1 MIRQLFRH
9 EEAGAMRAVSGRWR
23 PRFAAAVGVFVLVG
37 FAVSPAWGQWVIND
51 PAVTARNAITAMVKE
66 YLLNVQREQ
75 HSELRRMATRL
86 SMHTN
91 LDKYALPDPPR
102 WRTHGGDYLFAGP
115 YNDALIF
122 GDSAGAAYVEL
133 THRLLSAAEGLA
145 HQPAGARRALLA
157 RLATI
162 ELSDA
167 AAIAATH
174 DTGQLRFNGRKKE
187 LPAIE
192 ALEAHVIDPSNEQSA
207 TAVLDKISGAGL
219 IAARQRQ
226 ARAQLRAGIV
236 EQLLVESKR
245 ARDTEAAAMNMQLTT
260 WRDGRAANE
269 AFVAGTANALSTWR
283 QP

>member
-1 MIRQLFRH
+1 MNEPRHRDARHPRSWWSILRGGLAALPFICLAASSVSAQL
-9 EEAGAMRAVSGRWR
+9 V
-23 PRFAAAVGVFVLVG
+23 V
-37 FAVSPAWGQWVIND
+37 ND
-51 PAVTARNAITAMVKE
+51 PAVTARNAITATVKE

-75 HSELRRMATRL
+75 HSKLRRMARRL

-122 GDSAGAAYVEL
+122 GDAAGGAYVEL
-133 THRLLSAAEGLA
+133 THRLLSAADGLA
-145 HQPAGARRALLA
+145 RLPAHARQTVLA

-162 ELSDA
+162 QLTDA

-174 DTGQLRFNGRKKE
+174 DTGQLRYNGRKRE
-187 LPAIE
+187 LPAID

-226 ARAQLRAGIV
+226 ARAQLLAGIV

-245 ARDTEAAAMNMQLTT
+245 ARDTEAAAMNMQLVT
-260 WRDGRAANE
+260 WRDGRAAND
-269 AFVAGTANALSTWR
+269 AFVAGAAHALNTWR

>member
-1 MIRQLFRH
+1 
-9 EEAGAMRAVSGRWR
+9 
-23 PRFAAAVGVFVLVG
+23 LV
-37 FAVSPAWGQWVIND
+37 VND
-51 PAVTARNAITAMVKE
+51 PAVTARNAITAIVKE

-102 WRTHGGDYLFAGP
+102 WRTHGGEYLFAGP

-122 GDSAGAAYVEL
+122 GDATGAAYVEL
-133 THRLLSAAEGLA
+133 TRRLLPAAEGM
-145 HQPAGARRALLA
+145 ARLPTHARQSLLA

-162 ELSDA
+162 QLTDA

-174 DTGQLRFNGRKKE
+174 DSGQLRLNGRRRE
-187 LPAIE
+187 LQAIDS
-192 ALEAHVIDPSNEQSA
+192 LEGHVIDPSNEQSA
-207 TAVLDKISGAGL
+207 TAVLDKISGAVL

-226 ARAQLRAGIV
+226 ARAQLLAGIV
-236 EQLLVESKR
+236 EQLLVEGKR
-245 ARDTEAAAMNMQLTT
+245 ARDSEAAAMNMRLMT

-269 AFVAGTANALSTWR
+269 AFVAGSADALITWR

>member
-1 MIRQLFRH
+1 MNENTRCYGQHRRSWLSTVHGGLAALLLIYLATSSVSAQL
-9 EEAGAMRAVSGRWR
+9 V
-23 PRFAAAVGVFVLVG
+23 V
-37 FAVSPAWGQWVIND
+37 ND
-51 PAVTARNAITAMVKE
+51 PAVTARNAITATVKE

-75 HSELRRMATRL
+75 HAKLRRMATRL

-122 GDSAGAAYVEL
+122 GDAGGAAYVEL
-133 THRLLSAAEGLA
+133 THRLLSAAQYLERL
-145 HQPAGARRALLA
+145 PPDARRSLLA

-162 ELSDA
+162 ELTDA

-174 DTGQLRFNGRKKE
+174 DSGQLRLNGRRRE
-187 LPAIE
+187 LQAID
-192 ALEAHVIDPSNEQSA
+192 ALETHVIDPSNEQSA
-207 TAVLDKISGAGL
+207 TAVLDKISGAVL

-226 ARAQLRAGIV
+226 ARAQLLAGVV
-236 EQLLVESKR
+236 EQLLVDGKR
-245 ARDTEAAAMNMQLTT
+245 ARDTEATAMNMQLVT

-269 AFVAGTANALSTWR
+269 AFVAGTAEALRNWR

>member
-1 MIRQLFRH
+1 MNENTSSYGQRCRSWLSTVRGGLAALLLTYLATSSVSAQL
-9 EEAGAMRAVSGRWR
+9 V
-23 PRFAAAVGVFVLVG
+23 V
-37 FAVSPAWGQWVIND
+37 ND
-51 PAVTARNAITAMVKE
+51 PAVTARNAITATVKE

-75 HSELRRMATRL
+75 HSKLRRMATRL

-122 GDSAGAAYVEL
+122 GDAGGAAYVDL
-133 THRLLSAAEGLA
+133 THRLLSAAQGLSRL
-145 HQPAGARRALLA
+145 PADARRSLLA

-162 ELSDA
+162 ELTDA

-174 DTGQLRFNGRKKE
+174 DTGQLRFSGRKKE
-187 LPAIE
+187 LPAID

-207 TAVLDKISGAGL
+207 TAVLDKISGAVL

-226 ARAQLRAGIV
+226 ARAQLLAGIV
-236 EQLLVESKR
+236 EQLLVEGKR
-245 ARDTEAAAMNMQLTT
+245 ARDSEAAAMNMRLMT

-269 AFVAGTANALSTWR
+269 AFVAGTADALSTWR

>member
-1 MIRQLFRH
+1 MNEPRH
-9 EEAGAMRAVSGRWR
+9 RDAPHSRSWWSGLRGG
-23 PRFAAAVGVFVLVG
+23 FAALLLIYLAAPSVSAQLV
-37 FAVSPAWGQWVIND
+37 VND
-51 PAVTARNAITAMVKE
+51 PAVTARNAITATVKE

-75 HSELRRMATRL
+75 HSKLRRMATRL

-122 GDSAGAAYVEL
+122 GDAGGAAYVEL
-133 THRLLSAAEGLA
+133 THRLLSAAQGLSRL
-145 HQPAGARRALLA
+145 PANARRSLLA

-162 ELSDA
+162 ELTDA

-174 DTGQLRFNGRKKE
+174 DSGQLRLNGRRRE
-187 LPAIE
+187 LQAID
-192 ALEAHVIDPSNEQSA
+192 ALETHVIDPSNEQSA
-207 TAVLDKISGAGL
+207 TAVLDKISGAVL
-219 IAARQRQ
+219 IGARQRQ
-226 ARAQLRAGIV
+226 ARAQLLAGIV
-236 EQLLVESKR
+236 EQLLVEGKR
-245 ARDTEAAAMNMQLTT
+245 ARDSEAAAMNMRLVT

-269 AFVAGTANALSTWR
+269 AFVAGSADALRTWR

>member
-1 MIRQLFRH
+1 MNEPRHRDARHPRLWWSILRGGLAALPFICLAASSVSAQL
-9 EEAGAMRAVSGRWR
+9 V
-23 PRFAAAVGVFVLVG
+23 V
-37 FAVSPAWGQWVIND
+37 ND
-51 PAVTARNAITAMVKE
+51 PAVTARNAITATVKE

-75 HSELRRMATRL
+75 HSKLRRMARRL

-122 GDSAGAAYVEL
+122 GDAAGGAYVEL
-133 THRLLSAAEGLA
+133 THRLLSAADGLA
-145 HQPAGARRALLA
+145 RLPAHARQTVLA

-162 ELSDA
+162 QLTDA

-174 DTGQLRFNGRKKE
+174 DTGQLRYNGRKRE
-187 LPAIE
+187 LPAID

-226 ARAQLRAGIV
+226 ARAQLLAGIV
-236 EQLLVESKR
+236 EHLLIDNKR
-245 ARDTEAAAMNMQLTT
+245 ARDAEATAMNMQLVT

-269 AFVAGTANALSTWR
+269 AFVAGTGDALRNWR

>member
-1 MIRQLFRH
+1 VRGGLAALLLTYLATSSVSAQL
-9 EEAGAMRAVSGRWR
+9 V
-23 PRFAAAVGVFVLVG
+23 V
-37 FAVSPAWGQWVIND
+37 ND
-51 PAVTARNAITAMVKE
+51 PAVTARNAITATVKE

-75 HSELRRMATRL
+75 HSKLRRMATRL

-91 LDKYALPDPPR
+91 LDKYGLPDPPR

-122 GDSAGAAYVEL
+122 GDAAGAAYVEL
-133 THRLLSAAEGLA
+133 THRLLSASQGLSRM
-145 HQPAGARRALLA
+145 PADTRRSLLA

-162 ELSDA
+162 ELTDA

-174 DTGQLRFNGRKKE
+174 DSGQLRLNGRRRE
-187 LPAIE
+187 LQAID

-207 TAVLDKISGAGL
+207 TAVLDKISGALL

-226 ARAQLRAGIV
+226 ARAQLLAGVV
-236 EQLLVESKR
+236 EQLLVEGKR
-245 ARDTEAAAMNMQLTT
+245 ARDTEAAAMNMRLVT
-260 WRDGRAANE
+260 WRDGRASNE
-269 AFVAGTANALSTWR
+269 AFVAGTADALSTWR

>member
-1 MIRQLFRH
+1 MYEPRHRDARHPRSWWSTLRGGLAALPFICLAASSVSAQL
-9 EEAGAMRAVSGRWR
+9 V
-23 PRFAAAVGVFVLVG
+23 V
-37 FAVSPAWGQWVIND
+37 ND
-51 PAVTARNAITAMVKE
+51 PAVTARNAITATVKE

-75 HSELRRMATRL
+75 HSKLRRMARRL

-122 GDSAGAAYVEL
+122 GDAAGAAYVEL
-133 THRLLSAAEGLA
+133 THRLLSAADGLA
-145 HQPAGARRALLA
+145 RLPAHARQTVLA

-162 ELSDA
+162 QLTDA

-174 DTGQLRFNGRKKE
+174 DTGQLRYNGRKKE
-187 LPAIE
+187 LPAID

-207 TAVLDKISGAGL
+207 TAVLDKISGAVL

-226 ARAQLRAGIV
+226 ARAQLLAGIV
-236 EQLLVESKR
+236 EHLLIDNKR
-245 ARDTEAAAMNMQLTT
+245 ARDAEATAMNMQLVR

-269 AFVAGTANALSTWR
+269 AFVAGTGDALRNWR

>member
-1 MIRQLFRH
+1 MNENTSSYGQRCRSWLSTVRGGLAALLLTYLATSSVSAQL
-9 EEAGAMRAVSGRWR
+9 V
-23 PRFAAAVGVFVLVG
+23 V
-37 FAVSPAWGQWVIND
+37 ND
-51 PAVTARNAITAMVKE
+51 PAVTARNAITATVKE

-75 HSELRRMATRL
+75 HSKLRRMATRL

-122 GDSAGAAYVEL
+122 GDAGGAAYVEL
-133 THRLLSAAEGLA
+133 THRLLSAAQGLSRL
-145 HQPAGARRALLA
+145 PAAARRSLLA

-162 ELSDA
+162 ELTDA

-174 DTGQLRFNGRKKE
+174 DSGQLRLNGRRRE
-187 LPAIE
+187 LQAID
-192 ALEAHVIDPSNEQSA
+192 ALETHVIDPSNEQSA
-207 TAVLDKISGAGL
+207 TAVLDKISGAVL
-219 IAARQRQ
+219 IATRQRQ
-226 ARAQLRAGIV
+226 ARAQLLAGIV
-236 EQLLVESKR
+236 EQLLVEGKR
-245 ARDTEAAAMNMQLTT
+245 ARDSEAAAMNMRLVT

-269 AFVAGTANALSTWR
+269 AFVAGSAHALSTWR

>member
-1 MIRQLFRH
+1 MNERHRWSTALRGAPAALLLICLAGSSVSAQL
-9 EEAGAMRAVSGRWR
+9 V
-23 PRFAAAVGVFVLVG
+23 V
-37 FAVSPAWGQWVIND
+37 ND
-51 PAVTARNAITAMVKE
+51 PAVTARNAITAIVKE
-66 YLLNVQREQ
+66 YLLNVQSEQ
-75 HSELRRMATRL
+75 HRKLRRMARRL

-122 GDSAGAAYVEL
+122 GDTAGAAYVEL
-133 THRLLSAAEGLA
+133 THRLLAAADGLA
-145 HQPAGARRALLA
+145 RLPAHARRSVLA

-162 ELSDA
+162 ELTDA

-187 LPAIE
+187 LPAIDE
-192 ALEAHVIDPSNEQSA
+192 LEAHVIDPSNEQSA

-226 ARAQLRAGIV
+226 ARGQFLAGIV
-236 EQLLVESKR
+236 EQLLIESKR
-245 ARDTEAAAMNMQLTT
+245 ARDTEAAAMNMQLVT

-269 AFVAGTANALSTWR
+269 AFVAGSADALMTWR

>member
-1 MIRQLFRH
+1 
-9 EEAGAMRAVSGRWR
+9 MRRLLITAILVL
-23 PRFAAAVGVFVLVG
+23 AA
-37 FAVSPAWGQWVIND
+37 STTAWAQWVITD
-51 PAVTARNAITAMVKE
+51 PAVTARNAITATLKD
-66 YLLNVQREQ
+66 YILNVQSEQ
-75 HSELRRMATRL
+75 HRKLRRMARRL

-91 LDKYALPDPPR
+91 LDKYALPEPPR

-133 THRLLSAAEGLA
+133 THQLLSAAEGLA
-145 HQPAGARRALLA
+145 RLPADARRALLA

-162 ELSDA
+162 ELTDA
-167 AAIAATH
+167 ATIAATH
-174 DTGQLRFNGRKKE
+174 DVGQLRFNGRKKE
-187 LPAIE
+187 LPAID

-207 TAVLDKISGAGL
+207 TAVLDKISGAVL

-226 ARAQLRAGIV
+226 ARAQLLAGIV

-245 ARDTEAAAMNMQLTT
+245 ARDSEAASMNMQLLT
-260 WRDGRAANE
+260 WRDGRVANE
-269 AFVAGTANALSTWR
+269 VFVAGSADALSTWR